1 MNEAS
6 LSLYEA
12 TELFYIV
19 LETQDRFFEF
29 WITATFAVIIAC
41 HLGSSI
47 LTRSFSVMI
56 SLMYVAF
63 SINMIGRWFLA
74 AGAVSRYRNDMASQS
89 GIQRIQTGSPT
100 VCVPEVWDWRNE
112 WLPLWNAGLFR
123 WLRGEAKTIGK
134 YGKY

>member
-12 TELFYIV
+12 TELFYTV

-56 SLMYVAF
+56 SFMYVAF

-89 GIQRIQTGSPT
+89 GIQL
-100 VCVPEVWDWRNE
+100 NE
-112 WLPLWNAGLFR
+112 QLIDLSRMLSTTTLLVGTSV
-123 WLRGEAKTIGK
+123 TIFFIWYTYK
-134 YGKY
+134 NQKAI

>member
-1 MNEAS
+1 MNEVS

-12 TELFYIV
+12 TELFYTV

-47 LTRSFSVMI
+47 LTQSFSVMI
-56 SLMYVAF
+56 SFMYVAF
-63 SINMIGRWFLA
+63 STNMIGRWFLA

-89 GIQRIQTGSPT
+89 GIQLNEQLMDLSRMLSMTTLLVGTSVTIFF
-100 VCVPEVWDWRNE
+100 VWYTYKNQK
-112 WLPLWNAGLFR
+112 A
-123 WLRGEAKTIGK
+123 I
-134 YGKY
+134 

>member
-47 LTRSFSVMI
+47 LTRSFSLMI
-56 SLMYVAF
+56 SFMYLAF
-63 SINMIGRWFLA
+63 SINLIGRWSFVA
-74 AGAVSRYRNDMASQS
+74 EAVSRYRNDMASQS
-89 GIQRIQTGSPT
+89 GIQLNEQLIDLSRMLSMTTLIVGTAIT
-100 VCVPEVWDWRNE
+100 IFFVWYTCKNQK
-112 WLPLWNAGLFR
+112 A
-123 WLRGEAKTIGK
+123 I
-134 YGKY
+134 

>member
-1 MNEAS
+1 MSESS

-12 TELFYIV
+12 NELFYIV

-47 LTRSFSVMI
+47 LTQSFSVMI
-56 SLMYVAF
+56 SFMYVAF

-89 GIQRIQTGSPT
+89 GIQINEQLIDLSRMLSMTTLLVGTT
-100 VCVPEVWDWRNE
+100 V
-112 WLPLWNAGLFR
+112 
-123 WLRGEAKTIGK
+123 TIFFIWYTYK
-134 YGKY
+134 NQKAI

>member
-29 WITATFAVIIAC
+29 WITVTFAVIIAC

-56 SLMYVAF
+56 SFMYLAF
-63 SINMIGRWFLA
+63 SINLIGRWFFVA
-74 AGAVSRYRNDMASQS
+74 EAVSRYRNDMASQS
-89 GIQRIQTGSPT
+89 GIQLNEQLIDLSRMLSMTTLIVGT
-100 VCVPEVWDWRNE
+100 VITIFFVWYTYKNQK
-112 WLPLWNAGLFR
+112 A
-123 WLRGEAKTIGK
+123 I
-134 YGKY
+134 

>member
-1 MNEAS
+1 MNESS

-12 TELFYIV
+12 TELFYTV

-47 LTRSFSVMI
+47 LTQSFSVMI
-56 SLMYVAF
+56 SFMYVAF
-63 SINMIGRWFLA
+63 STNMIGRWFLA

-89 GIQRIQTGSPT
+89 GIQLNEQLMDLSRMLSMTTLLVGTSVTIFF
-100 VCVPEVWDWRNE
+100 VWYTYKNQK
-112 WLPLWNAGLFR
+112 A
-123 WLRGEAKTIGK
+123 I
-134 YGKY
+134 

>member
-6 LSLYEA
+6 LFLYEA

-56 SLMYVAF
+56 SFMYVAF

-89 GIQRIQTGSPT
+89 GIQLNEQLIDLSRMLSTTTLLVGTT
-100 VCVPEVWDWRNE
+100 VTIFFVWYTYKNQK
-112 WLPLWNAGLFR
+112 A
-123 WLRGEAKTIGK
+123 I
-134 YGKY
+134 

>member
-6 LSLYEA
+6 LSLCEA

-41 HLGSSI
+41 HLGSNI

-56 SLMYVAF
+56 SFMYVAF

-89 GIQRIQTGSPT
+89 GIQLNEQLIDLSRMLSTTTLLVGTT
-100 VCVPEVWDWRNE
+100 VTIFFVWYTYKNQ
-112 WLPLWNAGLFR
+112 NA
-123 WLRGEAKTIGK
+123 I
-134 YGKY
+134 

>member
-1 MNEAS
+1 MNEVS

-12 TELFYIV
+12 TELFYTV

-47 LTRSFSVMI
+47 LTQSFSVMI
-56 SLMYVAF
+56 SFMYVAF

-89 GIQRIQTGSPT
+89 GIQLNEQLIDLSRMLSTTTLLVGTSVTIFF
-100 VCVPEVWDWRNE
+100 VWYTYKNQK
-112 WLPLWNAGLFR
+112 A
-123 WLRGEAKTIGK
+123 I
-134 YGKY
+134 